1 MKTTALL
8 AFVFL
13 GVIWGSNFIF
23 VKWAAESIT
32 PGQIVLLRVVF
43 GFVPVFLYALSRRA
57 LRWEHLR
64 HAHHFVVM
72 SLLAMAVYYFAYAK
86 GTVLLPSSVAGLLSG
101 AIPLFTFVCAF
112 LFLREELITAIKAAG
127 VLLGFAGV
135 LLIARP
141 WSASVGAAGGVDP
154 AGVAWMVAGSFSVG
168 CSFVYARKFIS
179 PLKLPAAAL
188 TTYQIGLAALFLAAV
203 TDLGGTAAV
212 FHDTRAWIGL
222 IVGLGLCGTGLAY
235 ISYYRIVENLG
246 ALAASGVTYIPPV
259 VALVIG
265 VLLAGETVGPL
276 GYLALV
282 LILCGVALLQFGGR
296 RPGGR

>member
-112 LFLREELITAIKAAG
+112 LFLREERITAMKAAG

-141 WSASVGAAGGVDP
+141 WSASGGAVGGVDP

-235 ISYYRIVENLG
+235 ISYYHIVENLG